1 MPFEVACEGS
11 HRLYDVRAA
20 VRSHGAKAGHS
31 DKLGKVRS
39 IRNRLPALAF
49 VWLCSQVAGL
59 AAAPIV
65 FACAAD
71 ASESDLHECC
81 KNLAP
86 GQQCPMHHKPHDEPD
101 DSRSNEPGA
110 CVMRS
115 ACAPTEAALL
125 ALAGTL
131 GIPSTTALP
140 LSRSGALPTAVAGS
154 RTILRAETPTSP
166 PPRSRS

>member
-1 MPFEVACEGS
+1 VGS
-11 HRLYDVRAA
+11 IRHRLQ
-20 VRSHGAKAGHS
+20 
-31 DKLGKVRS
+31 
-39 IRNRLPALAF
+39 ALAL
-49 VWLCSQVAGL
+49 VWLCSQAAAL

-65 FACAAD
+65 FACASV
-71 ASESDLHECC
+71 SEPDLHECC

-101 DSRSNEPGA
+101 QDRSNEPGA
-110 CVMRS
+110 CFMRS

-140 LSRSGALPTAVAGS
+140 LFRSGALPAGVAAS
-154 RTILRAETPTSP
+154 RTIVRVEPPTSP
-166 PPRSRS
+166 PPKSRV